1 MKTVQI
7 GGMLDAFWTEQ
18 DGVTAI
24 EYALLAALIFGAIV
38 GSVGLL
44 GDSLELLYDDIAI
57 KVAAAAP

>member
-7 GGMLDAFWTEQ
+7 GGILSAFWTEQ

-38 GSVGLL
+38 GSVGVLS
-44 GDSLELLYDDIAI
+44 DTLELLYDDIAT